1 MREENKNRP
10 TKRTL
15 VGLMLL
21 AVLLA
26 GMPALAQE
34 ASDEVLQRFITIGS
48 DDRFD
53 DIQAGCMARTSGW
66 GGLLQVAGTG
76 NVEQYS
82 VGATTWLARVTLEAR
97 AAAEKL
103 LPEPP
108 IEDMRLMETERLFV
122 VSISPVALNMTGA
135 ALLKDI
141 EHVVLRP
148 RGDGKNEHVVQ
159 PREVTAAETMTYE
172 NLFGASY
179 NATGVLATFD
189 STPVLEMA
197 QRKDVEVVIITS
209 GGQRKCNIDDKKI
222 RRQFGIW

>member
-1 MREENKNRP
+1 MNPRGSEETLHGRRRGRLAGAVLGIETADGQNICMEGGGMREKNKNRP
-10 TKRTL
+10 AKRTL
-15 VGLMLL
+15 VELMLL

-48 DDRFD
+48 DDKFD

-82 VGATTWLARVTLEAR
+82 VGATTWLARVALEAR

-141 EHVVLRP
+141 EHVESLWS
-148 RGDGKNEHVVQ
+148 VV
-159 PREVTAAETMTYE
+159 
-172 NLFGASY
+172 
-179 NATGVLATFD
+179 
-189 STPVLEMA
+189 
-197 QRKDVEVVIITS
+197 
-209 GGQRKCNIDDKKI
+209 
-222 RRQFGIW
+222 